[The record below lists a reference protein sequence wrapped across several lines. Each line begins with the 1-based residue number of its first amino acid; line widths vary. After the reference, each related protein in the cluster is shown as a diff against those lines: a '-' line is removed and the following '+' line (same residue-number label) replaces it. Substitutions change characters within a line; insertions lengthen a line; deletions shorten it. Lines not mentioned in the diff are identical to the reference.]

1 MTSGGAPRWLIN
13 HGRSYSGVDI
23 TTIKGSVFSN
33 FWLGGTT
40 LRIRQTHHRSFTRG
54 SLWVFPLGLLTFL
67 WVLII
72 PNILD
77 SIKPGWCTG
86 NFRKSVAIWSILY
99 YHIRTNQCTATAN
112 WSITHKPPFGYGSKV
127 GTPRIRW
134 LIPNIASE
142 SFAWRMWQ
150 IKNLPL
156 TWRKTGVSFGW
167 LHFAVSSVQR
177 RATAP
182 GSRHILTWQGGGPMM
197 SSSLPWILA
206 SLCLVGNLTT
216 GAFHFCFLMKQHQ
229 KHTCKT
235 LLRLEEQERKMTR
248 HAYNGRHCWYWSER
262 KVSIGWA

>member
-1 MTSGGAPRWLIN
+1 M
-13 HGRSYSGVDI
+13 
-23 TTIKGSVFSN
+23 
-33 FWLGGTT
+33 
-40 LRIRQTHHRSFTRG
+40 
-54 SLWVFPLGLLTFL
+54 
-67 WVLII
+67 
-72 PNILD
+72 
-77 SIKPGWCTG
+77 
-86 NFRKSVAIWSILY
+86 AIWSILY

-206 SLCLVGNLTT
+206 SLCLIGTWRLAHFISAFWWNSTKKILARLCFDWKSKNARWLVTLTMVVT
-216 GAFHFCFLMKQHQ
+216 AGIDPRERYPLDGRRVVTAHK
-229 KHTCKT
+229 
-235 LLRLEEQERKMTR
+235 EEILNND
-248 HAYNGRHCWYWSER
+248 NG
-262 KVSIGWA
+262 